1 MKSIPIG
8 KVIQSLPKKRQ
19 KKIAAQSLEYIQ
31 EYSSLQELRKQ
42 LNITQNT
49 LAEKQG
55 VRQVNI
61 SNLEKRTDMHL
72 STLRK
77 YVEALGCE
85 LEINIRLPNNSL
97 VCVKNISQ
105 DIE

>member
-1 MKSIPIG
+1 MSISIN
-8 KVIQSLPKKRQ
+8 KVIHSLPKKRQ
-19 KKIAAQSLEYIQ
+19 KKIAAKAIQYIK
-31 EYSSLQELRKQ
+31 EYSCLQELRKD
-42 LNITQNT
+42 LGITQNI

-77 YVEALGCE
+77 YVEAMGCE
-85 LEINIRLPNNSL
+85 LEINIRMPDHRIVRVST
-97 VCVKNISQ
+97 ISR
-105 DIE
+105 DTK